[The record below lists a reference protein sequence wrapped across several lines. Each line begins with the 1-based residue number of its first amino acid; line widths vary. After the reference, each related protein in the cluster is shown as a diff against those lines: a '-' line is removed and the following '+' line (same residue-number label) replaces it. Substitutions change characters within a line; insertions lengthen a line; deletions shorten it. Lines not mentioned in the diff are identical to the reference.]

1 MHAEGVRVFPLPS
14 LAPSIAPPTTHNHP
28 PNHPITHSQVRPCDT
43 ALFYNVPEEVA
54 SARILQRAAT
64 SHRCDDNA
72 ETIRRRFV
80 VFRCAVWHHGL

>member
-1 MHAEGVRVFPLPS
+1 
-14 LAPSIAPPTTHNHP
+14 
-28 PNHPITHSQVRPCDT
+28 VRPCDT

-72 ETIRRRFV
+72 ETIKRRFV